1 MTSSIAAR
9 TLSRCSLSRTLAT
22 TSALNAFNI
31 LYRVAANQLL
41 EVAFF
46 EIPFERVDAG
56 TRSTAVV
63 PEQAVD
69 HVEGGN
75 FGVAPLVGQLRQQ
88 IWQSKNI
95 ADILF
100 ELTEFAAG
108 IVDPGWQRGPAQ
120 LPAKGFVPFQT
131 AALVLAT
138 ATTGTWL
145 ITVLSQWKRDASSPV
160 ATIQARIA

>member
-1 MTSSIAAR
+1 MK
-9 TLSRCSLSRTLAT
+9 
-22 TSALNAFNI
+22 
-31 LYRVAANQLL
+31 
-41 EVAFF
+41 
-46 EIPFERVDAG
+46 
-56 TRSTAVV
+56 
-63 PEQAVD
+63 QAVD
-69 HVEGGN
+69 YVEGGN

-131 AALVLAT
+131 AALVLAA

-145 ITVLSQWKRDASSPV
+145 ITVLLRWKRDASSPV